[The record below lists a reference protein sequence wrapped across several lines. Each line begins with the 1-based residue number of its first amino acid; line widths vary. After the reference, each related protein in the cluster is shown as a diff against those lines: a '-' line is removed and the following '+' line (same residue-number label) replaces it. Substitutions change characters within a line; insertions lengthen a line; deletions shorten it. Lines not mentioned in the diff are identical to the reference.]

1 MTLSGP
7 VPASREV
14 RIPCGDAWLYGDL
27 VLPPGACGLVLFV
40 QGSGSGRHSA
50 ENRLV
55 ASRLQQAGI
64 ATLLFD
70 LLTAQEAQADLH
82 RLASRVD
89 VAMLTQRLQDASLWA
104 IMQPSLAQLPVGYF
118 GAGTGS
124 AAAIIAAARLGR
136 QIGAVVSGS
145 GRPDL
150 AGPVALA
157 AVTAPM
163 LLIVGSADQGAFEM
177 NEQAL
182 AHLCGDKQLALVD
195 HGVHPPEEHGA
206 LAQVAE
212 LAASWFGR
220 HLALKDQKAQTPD
233 PLAGKESA

>member
-14 RIPCGDAWLYGDL
+14 RIPCGNAWLYGDL
-27 VLPPGACGLVLFV
+27 VLPPGAGGLVLFV

-50 ENRLV
+50 DNRLV
-55 ASRLQQAGI
+55 ASRLQQAGM
-64 ATLLFD
+64 ATLLFE

-89 VAMLTQRLQDASLWA
+89 VALLTQRLQDASLWA
-104 IMQPSLAQLPVGYF
+104 MAQPSLAQLPVGYF

-136 QIGAVVSGS
+136 RISAVVSAS

-157 AVTAPM
+157 AVTVPT
-163 LLIVGSADQGAFEM
+163 LLVVGSADKGALEM

-182 AHLCGDKQLALVD
+182 AHLSGAKQLTLVD
-195 HGVHPPEEHGA
+195 HGAHPPEEHSA

-212 LAASWFGR
+212 LAAAWFER
-220 HLALKDQKAQTPD
+220 HLTVKNQKAQRPD